1 MDRWETYQDIPRTR
15 SFHKTKIQER
25 ESSSVGENEVFNLQ
39 FDLAVG
45 VYNGL
50 HSENM
55 AYFDFLWKKNI
66 PSLEMYLIL
75 TNFLHEIKALENC
88 FESFKLFRQSVLL
101 LYNITLQ

>member
-55 AYFDFLWKKNI
+55 AYFDFFVKKEHSFLRNVFDSDKLFAWNQSIGKLLWK
-66 PSLEMYLIL
+66 
-75 TNFLHEIKALENC
+75 F
-88 FESFKLFRQSVLL
+88 
-101 LYNITLQ
+101 